1 MDKERR
7 TSDQTDDFDIVD
19 FDLNEYD
26 EEFEKEEQKLQL
38 KEQRKMEAAKSRAQL
53 AQEQQKRKRKKK
65 DGPLSPIRPKAIE
78 RKPSAPD
85 CPAAWTSV
93 LRYAPSHA
101 QGARWGDRLP
111 RSVRSPHTKKRRS

>member
-38 KEQRKMEAAKSRAQL
+38 KEQRKMEAAKSRAQ
-53 AQEQQKRKRKKK
+53 
-65 DGPLSPIRPKAIE
+65 RPE
-78 RKPSAPD
+78 YDFFSFYF
-85 CPAAWTSV
+85 TS
-93 LRYAPSHA
+93 
-101 QGARWGDRLP
+101 
-111 RSVRSPHTKKRRS
+111 

>member
-38 KEQRKMEAAKSRAQL
+38 K
-53 AQEQQKRKRKKK
+53 
-65 DGPLSPIRPKAIE
+65 P
-78 RKPSAPD
+78 
-85 CPAAWTSV
+85 
-93 LRYAPSHA
+93 LRYYC
-101 QGARWGDRLP
+101 RI
-111 RSVRSPHTKKRRS
+111 PHPKYSWFAVQRHLCKQQE

>member
-38 KEQRKMEAAKSRAQL
+38 KEQRKMEAS
-53 AQEQQKRKRKKK
+53 E
-65 DGPLSPIRPKAIE
+65 S
-78 RKPSAPD
+78 
-85 CPAAWTSV
+85 
-93 LRYAPSHA
+93 
-101 QGARWGDRLP
+101 
-111 RSVRSPHTKKRRS
+111 